1 MLPPQLTHM
10 SVHKFPTDVGIQRYI
25 HVNVSEK
32 KMHPT
37 LVTDRDTWTGKDLF
51 GVHNAGAQVQ
61 GQQFYCLRSLTRVS
75 CVQGQHWDSHTCQ
88 KTTTSL
94 TPLVCFFWLAGTQLT
109 LSFCYTLYPHLPQG
123 LPVYTSFISEG
134 SFQNTMEVSLPILGG
149 WKPRGRHAIGGAGRP
164 GSLPGLSMATS
175 YLCPLLTR
183 TSVRLD

>member
-1 MLPPQLTHM
+1 
-10 SVHKFPTDVGIQRYI
+10 
-25 HVNVSEK
+25 
-32 KMHPT
+32 MHPT

-51 GVHNAGAQVQ
+51 GVHNAGVQVQ

-94 TPLVCFFWLAGTQLT
+94 TPLMCFFWLAGTQLT

-149 WKPRGRHAIGGAGRP
+149 WKPRGRHAIDGAGRP

-175 YLCPLLTR
+175 YLCPLLKR